1 MARRR
6 IEKRERGR
14 VRRREIKNEGIE
26 EGYQVSGVDVVVVLC
41 YACVED
47 ASEDRVYQ
55 TVSRSRVVKHIKLVE
70 KKWKKRMGK
79 RMSKEREGG
88 GRREEERG
96 EERGGGT
103 CSLTKPAAHAAAMAR
118 SPK

>member
-6 IEKRERGR
+6 IEERERG

-41 YACVED
+41 YAGVED

-70 KKWKKRMGK
+70 KKWKKNGK
-79 RMSKEREGG
+79 EDE
-88 GRREEERG
+88 
-96 EERGGGT
+96 
-103 CSLTKPAAHAAAMAR
+103 
-118 SPK
+118 